1 MPDHPGQAHYFG
13 GGVTESI
20 LSPVVLG
27 MMAVAILLMLL
38 LPRKYVVVPFLAAA
52 FLIPLGQEVYALGV
66 HWIVLR
72 IVVLAGLARVMIG
85 KKGSLFAGGY
95 NSVDKAFIASVA
107 FEAIAFV
114 LLYRDGDALVNQF
127 GFLIDFL
134 GAYILMR
141 ALLRGEADVYR
152 ALKCLAFLSVIL
164 ACTMAV
170 EQAVRLNV
178 FGLIGGQLFPEIR
191 EGKIRSQ
198 GVFSHSLTAGTFG
211 ATLLPMFLLLWRCG
225 RARVIAAAGLVGC
238 TFMTI
243 CSNSSTP
250 LLGYTAGLLAVCLW
264 PLRGRMRKMRRAL
277 AISLISLHMVMKA
290 PVWFLLARI
299 DLTGGSSGYHRA
311 ELIDQCVRHFWDWWL
326 IGTKDAGTWA
336 WDIWD
341 AQDQYVLIA
350 EQGGLAAIVFFILI
364 MVRLYAN
371 LGNARRRV
379 ATKREEWALWLLG
392 AALFSHLTSF
402 FGINYFDQ
410 VRVSLFLLIAAICAF
425 TAPILRGGDR
435 EEEEEEPPAPE
446 SNDVSGALLQGEHP
460 TAIVSAP

>member
-1 MPDHPGQAHYFG
+1 
-13 GGVTESI
+13 
-20 LSPVVLG
+20 
-27 MMAVAILLMLL
+27 
-38 LPRKYVVVPFLAAA
+38 
-52 FLIPLGQEVYALGV
+52 
-66 HWIVLR
+66 
-72 IVVLAGLARVMIG
+72 
-85 KKGSLFAGGY
+85 
-95 NSVDKAFIASVA
+95 
-107 FEAIAFV
+107 
-114 LLYRDGDALVNQF
+114 
-127 GFLIDFL
+127 
-134 GAYILMR
+134 
-141 ALLRGEADVYR
+141 
-152 ALKCLAFLSVIL
+152 
-164 ACTMAV
+164 
-170 EQAVRLNV
+170 
-178 FGLIGGQLFPEIR
+178 
-191 EGKIRSQ
+191 
-198 GVFSHSLTAGTFG
+198 
-211 ATLLPMFLLLWRCG
+211 
-225 RARVIAAAGLVGC
+225 
-238 TFMTI
+238 
-243 CSNSSTP
+243 
-250 LLGYTAGLLAVCLW
+250 
-264 PLRGRMRKMRRAL
+264 
-277 AISLISLHMVMKA
+277 
-290 PVWFLLARI
+290 
-299 DLTGGSSGYHRA
+299 
-311 ELIDQCVRHFWDWWL
+311 LIDQCVRHFWDWWL